1 MSTIRRTVRN
11 LMGSHTPNALA
22 ISTRTSNGRCRRRA
36 EPRVTRS
43 RNGNPIRSISWLTFR
58 RISGRVG
65 DHPCRSAEINCE
77 RGYVTGQSKQR
88 LSHRLKRP
96 HVRYDEVRQK
106 FIDPIVLE
114 RPAKARA
121 GEYVDLVERE
131 YDFFRAVASQTN
143 ARFPLP
149 NLNTPFLKIGC
160 IYTRAA
166 S

>member
-1 MSTIRRTVRN
+1 MSERESSVLI
-11 LMGSHTPNALA
+11 AL
-22 ISTRTSNGRCRRRA
+22 GRYLLLAPHQRQEYRA
-36 EPRVTRS
+36 
-43 RNGNPIRSISWLTFR
+43 GK
-58 RISGRVG
+58 
-65 DHPCRSAEINCE
+65 INCAT
-77 RGYVTGQSKQR
+77 GYVTGQSKQR